1 MVQLVQYS
9 IGYSKLIPRLFSF
22 LKRQGRQW
30 LGSEPDWQVVW
41 GGGGRGCKIAA
52 FYPPVIPVPTF
63 FLWLLPICAKYMCY
77 VILHIFPCLLP
88 LPGTSFPTFCTPHTP
103 FFPESHPQEGTSE
116 NKPIQTTVLIIGLR
130 KNYSGISRILAVAV
144 V

>member
-41 GGGGRGCKIAA
+41 GGGGQGVQNCCFLSTRYPGSHLLFVAPTYLCKIHVLCNFAY
-52 FYPPVIPVPTF
+52 FSLFTPTS
-63 FLWLLPICAKYMCY
+63 WDLLSN
-77 VILHIFPCLLP
+77 LLY
-88 LPGTSFPTFCTPHTP
+88 T
-103 FFPESHPQEGTSE
+103 SHPLFPRVPPSRRH
-116 NKPIQTTVLIIGLR
+116 LR
-130 KNYSGISRILAVAV
+130 KQAYPDYCFNYWFM
-144 V
+144 